1 MTLAQAP
8 LLTNGATHSA
18 QTFRMMIRDVARGS
32 EGVTEG
38 NDLKVTPLTV
48 PAGGV
53 LVGDGSGIIRGR
65 AVPWQ
70 GHYTAYNIGTEQ
82 VPIAPTGASPRT
94 DMVVLRVLDPE
105 YEGNRN
111 PATDPVVF
119 FDVVSG
125 VSSTATAPPAG
136 YSAIP
141 LARVSLPANTGTV
154 TAAMITDLRRIANPR
169 RERSLYPSFP
179 NASSVL
185 AYSDNKWH
193 VWPSAAGWNVAVPP
207 WATTAKIMLTM
218 AGLRLTKADVFAQMR
233 QYLGTDV
240 GQATV
245 IDDDQGNNTRRNTIV
260 LGDTIAISPAARG
273 TTQRLYVETYMYK
286 APTGDLGVDSGT
298 SIFADV
304 EFTEGII

>member
-18 QTFRMMIRDVARGS
+18 QTFRMMIRDLSRGS

-70 GHYTAYNIGTEQ
+70 GYYTAYNIGTEQ
-82 VPIAPTGASPRT
+82 VPIAPTGSTPRT

-105 YEGNRN
+105 YEGNRD
-111 PATDPVVF
+111 PAKDDIVF
-119 FDVVSG
+119 FDVISG
-125 VSSTATAPPAG
+125 VSSTATTPPAG

-169 RERSLYPSFP
+169 RDRRLYPSFP
-179 NASSVL
+179 SAASSL
-185 AYSDNKWH
+185 TYSDNKWH
-193 VWPSAAGWNVAVPP
+193 TWPSAAAWDVAIPS
-207 WATTAKIMLTM
+207 WATTAKIMLTI

-233 QYLGTDV
+233 QNLGKDV
-240 GQATV
+240 GQATA
-245 IDDDQGNNTRRNTIV
+245 IDDDQGNNTRRNTVV
-260 LGDTIAISPAARG
+260 LGDTISISAAARG

-286 APTGDLGVDSGT
+286 SPTGDLSVDGGT

-304 EFTEGII
+304 EFNEGVI